1 MLSGAPG
8 SGKTAVAP
16 GLRRALPGVV
26 VLDLDQFLEAGSR
39 LAGLDLRQRSAA
51 DRWPAHNDLCLT
63 YVSAVLAAG
72 HDVLLLSPLTPDEV
86 RRSTAA
92 PALGGIRWA
101 VLDCSDASR
110 LNRLRPSR
118 LTHYAARSRVG
129 AQCVTGV
136 RSTQPLRRTAVS
148 ALAWVGLARPLRV
161 PGLGPGRV
169 EDRPPLGDTG
179 AWMRLF
185 LQPPERRQGVRI
197 KERFP
202 QRLAAASRLLRHGTR
217 FPFGRV
223 RGCRRQ

>member
-16 GLRRALPGVV
+16 GLRTALPGVV

-63 YVSAVLAAG
+63 FVSAVLAAG

-110 LNRLRPSR
+110 LNRLRTRSPAEADGHDALADAAELRELGLPILRNDDASIDAAAD
-118 LTHYAARSRVG
+118 LTAQWARS
-129 AQCVTGV
+129 QL
-136 RSTQPLRRTAVS
+136 S
-148 ALAWVGLARPLRV
+148 
-161 PGLGPGRV
+161 
-169 EDRPPLGDTG
+169 PP
-179 AWMRLF
+179 
-185 LQPPERRQGVRI
+185 
-197 KERFP
+197 
-202 QRLAAASRLLRHGTR
+202 
-217 FPFGRV
+217 
-223 RGCRRQ
+223 